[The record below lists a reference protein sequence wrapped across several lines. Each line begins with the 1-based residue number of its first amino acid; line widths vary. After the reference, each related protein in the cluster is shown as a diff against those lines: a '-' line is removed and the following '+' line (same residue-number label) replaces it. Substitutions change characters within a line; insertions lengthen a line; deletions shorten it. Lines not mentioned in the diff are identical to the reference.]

1 MSNAP
6 FEAAHSRPIR
16 PRRSVLFVP
25 AANARAMEKAL
36 TLPADALIFDLEDSV
51 APEAKDGARE
61 RLRAFLKEHANGID
75 KEVVIRING
84 LDTAWGTEDLLA
96 ARAAGCDA
104 ILLPK
109 VETKE
114 DVRTAAFALGETDA
128 PPSLRLWAM
137 VETPRAILNAGDI
150 GVAAGAKNSR
160 LDCLVCGPND
170 LAKATGIAAAPGRPH
185 LHPFLMQVVLAAR
198 AGGLDVLD
206 GVYNDFRDAE
216 GFAAECRQGRA
227 MGFDGKT
234 LIHPGQIEAA
244 NAAFSVDDN
253 AVAEAEKILA
263 AFDEPENRGKG
274 VITINGRMVE
284 RLHRDEAAALIAKA
298 RAISKNEDRP
308 V

>member
-6 FEAAHSRPIR
+6 SDAADARPIR

-25 AANARAMEKAL
+25 AANARAMEKAV
-36 TLPADALIFDLEDSV
+36 TLDADSLIFDLEDSV
-51 APEAKDGARE
+51 APEAKDEARE
-61 RLRAFLKEHANGID
+61 RLRAFLKERANAFG
-75 KEVVIRING
+75 KEVVVRINA
-84 LDTAWGTEDLLA
+84 LDTPWGTEDLLA
-96 ARAAGCDA
+96 ARASDCDA

-109 VETKE
+109 VETKD
-114 DVRTAAFALGETDA
+114 DVRAVRSALDDTDA
-128 PPSLRLWAM
+128 PPTLRLWAM
-137 VETPRAILNAGDI
+137 IETPLGILNAGDI
-150 GVAAGAKNSR
+150 AIAARAKESR

-170 LAKATGIAAAPGRPH
+170 LAKATGTESRTH
-185 LHPFLMQVVLAAR
+185 LLPFLMQVVLAAR

-253 AVAEAEKILA
+253 AVAEAEKIVA
-263 AFDEPENRGKG
+263 AFDEPENHGKG
-274 VITINGRMVE
+274 VITIDGRMVE

-298 RAISKNEDRP
+298 RATAKNEDRTR
-308 V
+308 